1 MDVLSHSAGGIALGW
16 VIFLLCGLLAGCGEA
31 GSVTAPSPPIANGRD
46 RWTAYQTSVD
56 PGSGL
61 QFVSPHVGFSLA
73 AQPVNVLD
81 GRLSAGRVAQLA
93 WPSPAMLATADGGR
107 GWRRALAVPA
117 GLWGIDFVDAR
128 HGWAVGVTAL
138 YRTIDGGRRWR
149 RAAEAGAGG
158 RGALVRVAFTG
169 ASTGF
174 GLTTQGRVVKTDD
187 GGASWLGGGLARR
200 AGALCVQSHH
210 ALTVADQDGGIW
222 HTGNGGISWSQVAL
236 DLRPVEQFTG
246 WRVDL
251 SCAAGNGVELAQAFC
266 TAACGGGV
274 ISVVRETTGAGRSW
288 RQIARPVYG
297 SGNPS
302 APQLT
307 RVVAVGGHEA
317 CLIFSPAYRGP
328 VVIRCTSN
336 GGRSFEPATV
346 PSAPHSPTAPAP
358 ALLVQGVSFVD
369 SLRGHLLIEDDDLG
383 TRYKPKAEPLIWS
396 TDDGGRSW
404 HATYL
409 GPVRPVPQYSP

>member
-1 MDVLSHSAGGIALGW
+1 
-16 VIFLLCGLLAGCGEA
+16 
-31 GSVTAPSPPIANGRD
+31 
-46 RWTAYQTSVD
+46 
-56 PGSGL
+56 
-61 QFVSPHVGFSLA
+61 
-73 AQPVNVLD
+73 
-81 GRLSAGRVAQLA
+81 
-93 WPSPAMLATADGGR
+93 
-107 GWRRALAVPA
+107 
-117 GLWGIDFVDAR
+117 LWGIDFVDAR

-200 AGALCVQSHH
+200 AGALCVQSRH

-222 HTGNGGISWSQVAL
+222 HTGNGGISWSQVAP

-251 SCAAGNGVELAQAFC
+251 SCQRGNGAELAQAFC
-266 TAACGGGV
+266 TAACGGAIV
-274 ISVVRETTGAGRSW
+274 SVVRETTGARRSW
-288 RQIARPVYG
+288 RHIASPVYG
-297 SGNPS
+297 PGNPS
-302 APQLT
+302 APQLA
-307 RVVAVGGHEA
+307 RVVAVGGHGV
-317 CLIFSPAYRGP
+317 CLIFSPTYRGP

-336 GGRSFEPATV
+336 GGQSFEPATV

-358 ALLVQGVSFVD
+358 ALFVQGVSFVD
-369 SLRGHLLIEDDDLG
+369 GLRGRLLIEDDGLG
-383 TRYKPKAEPLIWS
+383 TRHKPKAQPLIWS

-409 GPVRPVPQYSP
+409 GPVRPVPQYSR